1 MLVEVQSDLLE
12 HETID
17 PSILDHLSD
26 LPEEKNGWPAL
37 LLEIR
42 AVLSQELSRHHIE
55 NEKLPLQLS
64 LAIGQYLGGAQF
76 YLPRG
81 DALKRFIRD
90 IEIWDAFRGNNTR
103 QLARQYHLTEK
114 TIYEIVARMRKIEQ
128 QRRQPDLFG

>member
-1 MLVEVQSDLLE
+1 MEVQSDLLE

>member
-1 MLVEVQSDLLE
+1 MEVQSDLLE

-17 PSILDHLSD
+17 PSVLDHISD
-26 LPEEKNGWPAL
+26 LPDEKNGWPAL

-114 TIYEIVARMRKIEQ
+114 TIYEIVARMRNIEQ
-128 QRRQPDLFG
+128 KRRQLNLFG